1 MAKILVAEDEP
12 DIRNLIAFTLQFAHH
27 EPVIARDGA
36 EALELARNESFDL
49 IFLDIRMPKITGYD
63 VCRALKTETSTAD
76 TPVVFVSAKGQELEI
91 EEGFEAGAAHYILKP
106 FEPIQVLQCVIDL
119 LGESQQTANS
129 AAILE
134 SRSQLDEQNPTPQ
147 INDQERPA
155 DERADDQ

>member
-91 EEGFEAGAAHYILKP
+91 EEGFEAGAAP
-106 FEPIQVLQCVIDL
+106 
-119 LGESQQTANS
+119 
-129 AAILE
+129 
-134 SRSQLDEQNPTPQ
+134 
-147 INDQERPA
+147 
-155 DERADDQ
+155 